1 MPSSTICLVA
11 WHISLRHTH
20 GGLALKTVFS
30 SSSSSLSSL
39 FFFRALCLFRQKY
52 FSRSLS
58 RCWGFEP
65 VFLWVRQGADKNRKY
80 RLADWRILFF
90 LFLCCEGKKKKGG
103 KGGRKLR
110 TKQPKPSIICLFF
123 CIKGTI
129 QFGPEATTITTKK
142 YYVFKKNWVDEERKR
157 NDKYMAPVGAK
168 GGSKSE
174 HAMVDSCR
182 TTEAIR
188 VPVVLIVIISFNA
201 EFC

>member
-1 MPSSTICLVA
+1 MVKSAHDLSNRNGRLLLFSVCCLRVAERQTSFFCLPPRLLHAFIYYLPSRMTYLFA
-11 WHISLRHTH
+11 THTH
-20 GGLALKTVFS
+20 THTHTGVWLLDSFS

-39 FFFRALCLFRQKY
+39 FFFPALCLFRQKY

-80 RLADWRILFF
+80 RLADWRILIF
-90 LFLCCEGKKKKGG
+90 LFLCCEGEKKKGWE
-103 KGGRKLR
+103 GGRKLR

-142 YYVFKKNWVDEERKR
+142 YYV
-157 NDKYMAPVGAK
+157 
-168 GGSKSE
+168 
-174 HAMVDSCR
+174 
-182 TTEAIR
+182 
-188 VPVVLIVIISFNA
+188 
-201 EFC
+201 